1 MALKKIVFAPGIN
14 RDRTNYSSTGG
25 WYSGDKIRFRQGYP
39 EKLGG
44 WTTVNFDPYIGDASS
59 LISYGTTDE
68 SSIVGIGTN
77 QKIYVLVG
85 TNLYDT
91 TPIRATFTTTDT
103 DNCFATTDT
112 STTLVVTIA
121 GHGGSDGDRVTFSG
135 AVDVGGV
142 PCR

>member
-1 MALKKIVFAPGIN
+1 VAGQRL
-14 RDRTNYSSTGG
+14 TLT
-25 WYSGDKIRFRQGYP
+25 
-39 EKLGG
+39 
-44 WTTVNFDPYIGDASS
+44 PYIGDASS

-68 SSIVGIGTN
+68 SSIVGVGTN